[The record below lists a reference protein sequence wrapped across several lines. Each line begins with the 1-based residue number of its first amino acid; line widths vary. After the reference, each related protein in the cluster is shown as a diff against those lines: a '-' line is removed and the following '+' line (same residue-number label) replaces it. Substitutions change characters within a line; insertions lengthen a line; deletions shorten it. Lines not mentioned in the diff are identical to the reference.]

1 MTAEEKRAKK
11 ARELRYKKPIVRD
24 LNLEIM
30 TNNIYEMQ
38 SECYDVQYAMD
49 GDEGDE
55 IIAAML
61 GDEDEAQEFKM
72 MFSDLSAELEA
83 FVTDLQDWE
92 WSEYVDQYYDLFMVN
107 GDVAQSFGGLLG
119 YDSYEGDYFG
129 LPGFYGEDDAKKAAF
144 EKLKKDLTKDKMLM
158 FFQICMKIFTQY
170 VGLQY
175 RYDCLK
181 ASMDILRE
189 KNMGHLT
196 AVKEINRLY
205 DQADKETT
213 HFHFIHT
220 FRKSEAY
227 EKLDKMIAAMPQ
239 EAFL

>member
-24 LNLEIM
+24 LNLETM

-38 SECYDVQYAMD
+38 DECCDVQYAID

-72 MFSDLSAELEA
+72 MFSDLSAELEMFLA
-83 FVTDLQDWE
+83 DLDDWE
-92 WSEYVDQYYDLFMVN
+92 WRDYIDQYYDLFMVN
-107 GDVAQSFGGLLG
+107 GHISGSFGGLLG
-119 YDSYEGDYFG
+119 YDAYEGDYFG
-129 LPGFYGEDDAKKAAF
+129 LPGFYGQEDAEKQAF
-144 EKLKKDLTKDKMLM
+144 DKLKKDLTKDKLLM
-158 FFQICMKIFTQY
+158 FFQICMRIFTQY

-189 KNMGHLT
+189 RNMGHLT
-196 AVKEINRLY
+196 AVKEINGLY
-205 DQADKETT
+205 DQADKETN
-213 HFHFIHT
+213 HFRYT

>member
-129 LPGFYGEDDAKKAAF
+129 LPGFYGEDDAKRAAF

-213 HFHFIHT
+213 HFHFVHT